1 MRPDQNNEKGG
12 GIIQAQGMKLW
23 NPEGPVVLTGA
34 LFFCHCIL
42 FTKTR
47 SNGQ

>member
-34 LFFCHCIL
+34 FFLSLYIVY
-42 FTKTR
+42 
-47 SNGQ
+47 